1 MTQVYC
7 PAHLHLPYNLMHNRA
22 MNAVYALPAVR
33 PGAPPVDFIAARQ
46 QMLDCQIKP
55 DNIIQPPVL
64 RAIAE
69 TPRENYVPQDLQD
82 RAYGDRTLEWGNGFL
97 IQPSACGMVMEKI
110 LPSDPH
116 HVLVIESGSGY
127 IAALAAQ
134 IFLQVTVLFAD
145 VGAAKVA
152 LNNYAKAGYD
162 NITVKSGLL
171 ARGWSRNAPYDAI
184 ILAGACAA
192 LPDSWSEQLA
202 DNGHVVGFFPNDNGL
217 TKLHLMLKKHGV
229 ISGRI
234 LADGKAPY
242 LQGLAPIQSFKF

>member
-1 MTQVYC
+1 
-7 PAHLHLPYNLMHNRA
+7 

-55 DNIIQPPVL
+55 DNIIQPTVL
-64 RAIAE
+64 RAMAE
-69 TPRENYVPQDLQD
+69 TPRENYVPSNLQD
-82 RAYGDRTLEWGNGFL
+82 RAYGDRTLEWENGFL
-97 IQPSACGMVMEKI
+97 MQPRACGMVMEKI
-110 LPSDPH
+110 LPSAPH
-116 HVLVIESGSGY
+116 HVLVIESGAGY
-127 IAALAAQ
+127 MAALAAQ

-171 ARGWSRNAPYDAI
+171 ARGWARNAPYDAI
-184 ILAGACAA
+184 ILAGACSI
-192 LPDSWSEQLA
+192 LPDAWVEQLA
-202 DNGHVVGFFPNDNGL
+202 DDGHVIGFFPDDQDVTRL
-217 TKLHLMLKKHGV
+217 QLMLKKHGV
-229 ISGRI
+229 ISGCKI
-234 LADGKAPY
+234 ADGQAPY